1 MEKLSLSHEIKKI
14 NADIFRTIYNRYK
27 KMNLEITPMH
37 AKILLIINDTK
48 ELLCQKD
55 LEKFISCNKST
66 LSSIISTME
75 KNDLLSR
82 RVSETDSRINYL
94 ILSEKGLN
102 FINFLHEDKVRN
114 DKILVDG
121 VTDDE
126 YKVFLNVLEKI
137 KKNIER
143 I

>member
-37 AKILLIINDTK
+37 AKILLIINDSK